1 MLCVYPGE
9 FSDKDSVQDMN
20 RLLKA
25 RKGEQANASA
35 LSKSPL
41 QQANAAALSKSPL
54 QQTNAA
60 ALSKSP

>member
-1 MLCVYPGE
+1 MYPGE

-25 RKGEQANASA
+25 RKGEQANA
-35 LSKSPL
+35 
-41 QQANAAALSKSPL
+41 AALSKSPL

-60 ALSKSP
+60 ALSGCDFFVSLST